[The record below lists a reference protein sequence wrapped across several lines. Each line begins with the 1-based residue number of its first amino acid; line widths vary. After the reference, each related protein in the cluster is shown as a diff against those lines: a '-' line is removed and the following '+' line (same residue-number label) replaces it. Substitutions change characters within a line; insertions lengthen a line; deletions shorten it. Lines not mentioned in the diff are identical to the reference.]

1 MVAIIDHPGTSSS
14 NQKSSLVCHQARPW
28 GSILLIR
35 LVISQPMYSA
45 VGVDER
51 ETVKV
56 AWEV

>member
-14 NQKSSLVCHQARPW
+14 NQKSSLVCSQARPW
-28 GSILLIR
+28 GSILLIS
-35 LVISQPMYSA
+35 LVISQLMHSV
-45 VGVDER
+45 VGVDES